1 MRGKKETLVD
11 ILLYSIH
18 WNYVKM
24 NSVFFRNPVMLQ
36 IKLKTKK
43 TCYMSAFTLKVQLT
57 VRDWIIQYNP
67 SLC

>member
-1 MRGKKETLVD
+1 
-11 ILLYSIH
+11 
-18 WNYVKM
+18 M

-57 VRDWIIQYNP
+57 VRDWIIQSQ
-67 SLC
+67 SLLDVLFRFVTKTCSVLR